1 MGQQQLLLLVL
12 GIVIVGLAVVVG
24 INAFSTNLTKSQADA
39 LVSDAL
45 RIASDAQ
52 AWATKPVQA
61 GGGGGPDALASL
73 EMGGFARLGFQTSGS
88 LGAYINPN
96 GTFLLST
103 GHPCSSEPVIPS
115 EKVPLIYIIAVSEV
129 PRESEPII
137 EAGFTSVA
145 APPAAQVAVV
155 CVGIAGTQGRDVG
168 TVVEFQDY
176 ESGVMAA
183 AVEPAIRSSGIL

>member
-1 MGQQQLLLLVL
+1 MAQQQLLLLVL
-12 GIVIVGLAVVVG
+12 GIVVVGLAVVIG
-24 INAFSTNLTKSQADA
+24 ITMFDTNLTKSQADA

-73 EMGGFARLGFQTSGS
+73 GMDGFARLGFPTGV

-103 GHPCSSEPVIPS
+103 MHPCSSEPVIPS

-129 PRESEPII
+129 PGGGEPIGV
-137 EAGFTSVA
+137 GFTAVA
-145 APPAAQVAVV
+145 APAAAQVAVV

-168 TVVEFQDY
+168 TVVEFQDS
-176 ESGVMAA
+176 EGGGIMAA
-183 AVEPAIRSSGIL
+183 ALPREIRRSGII